1 VIGWCDGFDRDAEE
15 EGSGSMVSGEGAMS
29 DDALS
34 QLCLDEDVTE

>member
-1 VIGWCDGFDRDAEE
+1 
-15 EGSGSMVSGEGAMS
+15 MVSGEGAMS